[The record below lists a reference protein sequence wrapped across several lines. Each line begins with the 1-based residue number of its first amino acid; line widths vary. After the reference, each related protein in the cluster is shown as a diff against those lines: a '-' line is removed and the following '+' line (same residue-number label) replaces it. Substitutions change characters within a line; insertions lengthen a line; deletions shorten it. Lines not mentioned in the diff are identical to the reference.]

1 LKAVEAASDAGCTPM
16 TRILEVK
23 DLKVHFKVG
32 GLSLLTKPPP
42 VKAVDGVSFYINE
55 GETLGLAGETG
66 SGKSTIAKVLVGLYK
81 PTSGVIRFMGQE
93 IDFDNRNHITF
104 LRTNIGIVF
113 QDPVSSLNP
122 RLRVRDIIREA
133 LVAAGVDRREHDE
146 KIAHIVPLVG
156 LRPSSLD
163 SYPRQLSGGEKQR
176 VSLARALVVPKKL
189 LILDEPTSSLDVS
202 VQAQVLNT
210 LRRLKSELGL
220 SYLFITHDLNV
231 LKYMSNRVCV
241 MFYGKLVESGP
252 TKSVINQPRHP
263 YTQELVAN
271 LLRRGESGSMVIR
284 EHQPSF
290 DGCIYKRICP
300 YAMSECSQA
309 HPPLYQVAEEHSVAC
324 YLSKAGALAQ

>member
-1 LKAVEAASDAGCTPM
+1 M

-23 DLKVHFKVG
+23 DLKVHFNVG
-32 GLSLLTKPPP
+32 GLSLFNKPPP
-42 VKAVDGVSFYINE
+42 LKAVDGVSFYINS

-66 SGKSTIAKVLVGLYK
+66 SGKSTIAKILVGLYK
-81 PTSGVIRFMGQE
+81 PTSGRIRFLDQE
-93 IDFDNRNHITF
+93 IDFNNRAHITF
-104 LRTNIGIVF
+104 LRRNIGIVF

-122 RLRVRDIIREA
+122 RLKVRDIIREA

-146 KIAHIVPLVG
+146 RIAKIVPLVG

-210 LRRLKSELGL
+210 LRSLKAELGL

-241 MFYGKLVESGP
+241 LFYGKLVESGP
-252 TKSVINQPRHP
+252 TKSVITHPIHP

-271 LLRRGESGSMVIR
+271 LLHRSAAQEVVIG

-290 DGCIYKRICP
+290 DGCVYRRICP
-300 YAMSECSQA
+300 FAMGECSAA
-309 HPPLYQVAEEHSVAC
+309 HPPLYEVGEEHAVAC
-324 YLSKAGALAQ
+324 YLSKKGILAR